1 MRGKLSYIIPGLL
14 VVIGIFAWG
23 GGIAL
28 SSQTLSPRWGALTAA
43 LVLALT
49 SLHVT
54 LKRAGQGKKISEK
67 ALRSVAHVFIAG
79 GIGYFAILGINRLGA
94 TEDKAE
100 TVTGEV
106 TQRLRH
112 THTRQRRVGRNR
124 YVADGHYYTYGALIT
139 LPDGTQT
146 EQHLSLDEY
155 NRLKT
160 GSRRQVKIARGWLG
174 MPVVLSVRNTKD
186 NARTGSRINRKIHNE
201 AK

>member
-1 MRGKLSYIIPGLL
+1 MGRRDSVVVADTVATLGSHDRSSCTGTHIIARHLKK
-14 VVIGIFAWG
+14 
-23 GGIAL
+23 
-28 SSQTLSPRWGALTAA
+28 SRPR
-43 LVLALT
+43 
-49 SLHVT
+49 
-54 LKRAGQGKKISEK
+54 EK
-67 ALRSVAHVFIAG
+67 ALRSIAHVFIAG

-174 MPVVLSVRNTKD
+174 MPVVLSVRDTKD